1 MTLVACSMTWT
12 TFPIIFL
19 TTLAL
24 MRPEKHA
31 VCTMNQIRKILR
43 LRSSYLSIRGQ
54 TQWGIVG
61 YRVYFPLS
69 NQSVMEGN
77 I

>member
-1 MTLVACSMTWT
+1 MTIVACSTTWT
-12 TFPIIFL
+12 TFPILFL

-43 LRSSYLSIRGQ
+43 LRSSYLSTTCISFPPAAAADA
-54 TQWGIVG
+54 G
-61 YRVYFPLS
+61 YFFP
-69 NQSVMEGN
+69 SVDK
-77 I
+77 